1 MKCLLGVMKRPFR
14 DTNVEHL
21 RVTCML
27 FCPGFDIGLVAPLRY
42 SSLILLLLYSHFRAT
57 IGSTRIARFAGT

>member
-27 FCPGFDIGLVAPLRY
+27 FCA
-42 SSLILLLLYSHFRAT
+42 
-57 IGSTRIARFAGT
+57 GSTLVSSPH